1 MKPLSGLRK
10 ALITG
15 PFVVGLFSMIYG
27 SVYGVQI
34 ARTAEFVS
42 LLVCLVLFGFLIV
55 PYSRSEPDVDP
66 EMSRDE

>member
-1 MKPLSGLRK
+1 
-10 ALITG
+10 
-15 PFVVGLFSMIYG
+15 MIYG
-27 SVYGVQI
+27 SVFGVQI